1 MKKKL
6 VICVIVV
13 AVVAISIAIGIWR
26 SGQLPSP
33 SPAIPDELTQTVGG
47 LEAEEYI
54 DTYLGCTIL
63 YPKGWTIESTDKHLV
78 EIRNSLGWIIIDAT
92 YYSCDPLSEYVSQ
105 MRRILED
112 NLGYEILS
120 RGEIFGDESAEACLD
135 SVTSGDVLVSRGG
148 VTMELHLFM
157 KAKPCGW
164 ALRVMSICLAEDWDY
179 YKDIFIDVI
188 TSFRLLD

>member
-1 MKKKL
+1 MNKKIL
-6 VICVIVV
+6 IGIVV
-13 AVVAISIAIGIWR
+13 IAVVASGVTIGILR
-26 SGQLPSP
+26 SRSP
-33 SPAIPDELTQTVGG
+33 SSAPDELTQTVGG

-78 EIRNSLGWIIIDAT
+78 EIRNSLAGIVIDAA

-120 RGEIFGDESAEACLD
+120 RGEIFGDELAEACLD

-164 ALRVMSICLAEDWDY
+164 ALRVMSILGCPQY
-179 YKDIFIDVI
+179 
-188 TSFRLLD
+188 